1 MKDLNLL
8 RVFEAVWTTRS
19 VSRAAERLQLTQ
31 PAVSSSLAR
40 LRREF
45 GDPLFSR
52 IGTRMEP
59 TPLCARQAPALLEAL
74 SLIQRSVA
82 GAEEFDPAT
91 STRTFVLRI
100 RDVGEA
106 AFLPHLLAHCRAH
119 APHLGFET
127 DYPSHEES
135 MQGLAA
141 GRIDIVVGYL
151 PDLET
156 GIHRRELYSDYYVCV
171 MRPGHPF
178 ARRGFGIKEMAASD
192 LLLVDYMGTGHSV
205 LGRRLREARMADR
218 VKLRVPQFLGAP
230 YIVASSDLVWIVP
243 QLIARELQSRFEL
256 VIKAC
261 PLALPQVSVDL
272 YWHDRF
278 HRDPGNQWLRQTF
291 ATLFKG
297 QFKFPA

>member
-40 LRREF
+40 LRKDF

-52 IGTRMEP
+52 IGARMEP

-82 GAEEFDPAT
+82 GAESFDPAT

-106 AFLPHLLAHCRAH
+106 AFLPHLLAHCREA
-119 APHLGFET
+119 APHLSFET

-141 GRIDIVVGYL
+141 GRIDLVVGYL

-171 MRPGHPF
+171 TRAGHPL
-178 ARRGFGIKEMAASD
+178 ARKTLTVKEMAASE
-192 LLLVDYMGTGHSV
+192 LLLVDYLGTGHSV
-205 LGRRLREARMADR
+205 LGRRLREARLADR

-230 YIVASSDLVWIVP
+230 YIVAGSDLVWIVP
-243 QLIARELQSRFEL
+243 SLIARELQPRFGLL
-256 VIKAC
+256 VKAC
-261 PLALPQVSVDL
+261 PLPLPQVSVDL

-297 QFKFPA
+297 KFKFPA

>member
-8 RVFEAVWTTRS
+8 RIFEAVWVTRS
-19 VSRAAERLQLTQ
+19 VSRAAERLGLTQ
-31 PAVSSSLAR
+31 PAVSSALAR
-40 LRREF
+40 LRHEF

-52 IGTRMEP
+52 IGNRMEP
-59 TPLCARQAPALLEAL
+59 TPLCARQGPALVDAL

-82 GAEEFDPAT
+82 GAESFDPAT
-91 STRTFVLRI
+91 SKRTFVLRI

-106 AFLPHLLAHCRAH
+106 AFLPHLLAHCREA
-119 APHLGFET
+119 APSLSFET

-135 MQGLAA
+135 VQGLAN

-151 PDLET
+151 PELET
-156 GIHRRELYSDYYVCV
+156 GIHRRELYSDDYVCV
-171 MRPGHPF
+171 MRTGHPL
-178 ARRGFGIKEMAASD
+178 ARRAFTLKEMAASE

-230 YIVASSDLVWIVP
+230 YIIAASDLVWIVP
-243 QLIARELQSRFEL
+243 SLIARELQPRFDLL
-256 VIKAC
+256 VKAC
-261 PLALPQVSVDL
+261 PLALPRVSVDL
-272 YWHDRF
+272 YWHDRY

-297 QFKFPA
+297 KFRFAA